1 LNSTELLH
9 LKRWIKASFIK
20 AFRPFVQQSADLF
33 IEGDDRP
40 IPTGAKRLEL
50 RIDGPYT
57 RSNGSRGEFCC
68 YIEVNLLCST
78 TRNEAE
84 IFDRENLQGVM
95 AFMLNRDVCVYKI
108 GNVGRNEADDETLL
122 GVMRLLPMDAI
133 KTSDFGLVDS
143 NTEVYQAGS
152 EAHYEMYFQG

>member
-1 LNSTELLH
+1 MAE
-9 LKRWIKASFIK
+9 
-20 AFRPFVQQSADLF
+20 QSADLF

-57 RSNGSRGEFCC
+57 RPNGTRGEYCS

-78 TRNEAE
+78 TRNEKE
-84 IFDRENLQGVM
+84 IFDRENLQGAM
-95 AFMLNRDVCVYKI
+95 AYMLARDFCIYKI
-108 GNVGRNEADDETLL
+108 GNVGTNEADDESLV
-122 GVMRLLPMDAI
+122 GVMRLLPVDAI

-143 NTEVYQAGS
+143 NTEVYQAVS
-152 EAHYEMYFQG
+152 EAHYEMHYTLR